1 MRSGGGGAGWGGRTS
16 LMMRGCESEQPSS
29 HRSNNEIDMT
39 YAWWRDGWWLK
50 EANLDVLR
58 VSLNAA
64 CSGSTDDLW
73 VRISEK
79 ALRIGSVL
87 LHLCDGR

>member
-1 MRSGGGGAGWGGRTS
+1 
-16 LMMRGCESEQPSS
+16 
-29 HRSNNEIDMT
+29 MT
-39 YAWWRDGWWLK
+39 YTGGWNGRGLK

-64 CSGSTDDLW
+64 CSRSTNDLW

-87 LHLCDGR
+87 LHLRDGR